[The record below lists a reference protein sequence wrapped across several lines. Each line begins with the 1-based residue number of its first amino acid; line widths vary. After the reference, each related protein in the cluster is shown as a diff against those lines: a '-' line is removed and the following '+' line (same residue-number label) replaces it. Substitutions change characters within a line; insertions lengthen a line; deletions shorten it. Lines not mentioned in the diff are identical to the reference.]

1 MDSILRVRRNPP
13 YQPVFTA
20 ARSSTAEVDECIEVG
35 RRARTYQKPA
45 GGETFTASAQA
56 RCLIELG

>member
-1 MDSILRVRRNPP
+1 MDSLLRVRSSGR

-20 ARSSTAEVDECIEVG
+20 APSSTAEVDECIEVG

-45 GGETFTASAQA
+45 AGETFTASAQCG
-56 RCLIELG
+56 CLIELG